1 MTAMNEEYPLGV
13 QGGGADDGDCPK
25 CRLYFPNVF
34 NITNSTV
41 AADYIF
47 NRLDVQICLIL
58 AYTFVFCCC
67 FFGNLLVMIVVIL
80 HRRMRTI
87 TNFFLVN
94 LAVADLCVG
103 LFCVYQNLSFYL
115 TSHWAFGNFL
125 CKMYHFVHSLSYTA
139 SIAILIVISVE
150 RYVAIVHPM
159 LTEVSTDEESLNE
172 EDEEIVDEELIS
184 DHQSNSEEELD
195 SDSEVY
201 VCESTDDYVG
211 KDGKTIWHK
220 KEPRKNVMTS
230 RRLRIVSVTVWLVSA
245 AYCSPRLIMYG
256 TAEVPSINGNMET
269 ICILK
274 RSFYDSKTYDLVN
287 FIVCFVIP
295 LIIIS
300 VLYSIICLRLWRSN
314 QVSKHY
320 GNTTFT
326 ARATLAS
333 RSRARSSS
341 HPDNLHSMSSR
352 NSYEMQDLGQSRTL
366 NGRNFRASDIIV
378 HDGQY
383 TMTLKRPR
391 CPSTELHP
399 TSTCRSGT
407 KNHVLQSRRKVI
419 RLLVSVVLTFAFCNL
434 PFHARK
440 LWQNWSPDYDG
451 TSANSSIF
459 TIVTTLI
466 LYMNSG
472 INPLLYAI
480 LSENFRA
487 SMLDII
493 MCNMNRMRRNRA
505 ATRSMIRNDGNSLTV
520 RSISISQDDN
530 DRNPGHELA

>member
-1 MTAMNEEYPLGV
+1 MKEYLLN
-13 QGGGADDGDCPK
+13 CSHT
-25 CRLYFPNVF
+25 F
-34 NITNSTV
+34 TNSTV

-159 LTEVSTDEESLNE
+159 LSK
-172 EDEEIVDEELIS
+172 
-184 DHQSNSEEELD
+184 Q
-195 SDSEVY
+195 
-201 VCESTDDYVG
+201 
-211 KDGKTIWHK
+211 
-220 KEPRKNVMTS
+220 VMTS